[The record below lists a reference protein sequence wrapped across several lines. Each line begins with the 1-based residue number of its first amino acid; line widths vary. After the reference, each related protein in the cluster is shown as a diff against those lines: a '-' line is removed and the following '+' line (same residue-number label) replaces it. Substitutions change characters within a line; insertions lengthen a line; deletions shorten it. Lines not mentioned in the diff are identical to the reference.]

1 MQLDLPDGVNF
12 IILLTV
18 LGAVGYRVSSPA
30 ERERALQYLRHLLA
44 ACKTVMLERRE
55 GLHEFRLAVRART
68 SRPVVTPALVA
79 IWVAVFV
86 GLLFGAAPTSDAD
99 ALLGWGAS
107 LGTRTTH
114 GEWWRLVTATFVH
127 TGVLQLAIN
136 LAVLVQIGLLL

>member
-107 LGTRTTH
+107 LGTRI
-114 GEWWRLVTATFVH
+114 RLALRRRLDYAAAPGPLRPV
-127 TGVLQLAIN
+127 IN
-136 LAVLVQIGLLL
+136 PCRVEM